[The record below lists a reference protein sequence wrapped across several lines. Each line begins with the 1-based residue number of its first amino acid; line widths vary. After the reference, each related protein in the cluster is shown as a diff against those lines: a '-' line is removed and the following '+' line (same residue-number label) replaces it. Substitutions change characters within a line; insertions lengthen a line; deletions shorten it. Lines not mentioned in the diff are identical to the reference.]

1 LPVQVDR
8 HDLAGLL
15 AERSGEGLG
24 AHRPCF
30 GLDVA
35 ENGCRTRALD
45 RRNRR
50 HAGVRLRDDLISRPD
65 PGRSASSIA
74 SVLDATPT
82 AYAAPH
88 APANSCSKASPQG
101 RARTTRFQDAGDR
114 VVELGPVLRNAA
126 THVVEPNHRSRL
138 HGRRVYGLRARAPP
152 HAELLLEH
160 GYDVSGLTPR
170 SVSSYPNLTEI
181 KDRIEVVRADVNDQ
195 LALVRALRAFR
206 PHEVYNLASVS
217 FVPMSWEEPVLT
229 AELAAVGATS
239 LLEASF
245 EELVTL
251 LVDAELERLG
261 RARQREESS
270 Q

>member
-1 LPVQVDR
+1 
-8 HDLAGLL
+8 
-15 AERSGEGLG
+15 
-24 AHRPCF
+24 
-30 GLDVA
+30 
-35 ENGCRTRALD
+35 
-45 RRNRR
+45 
-50 HAGVRLRDDLISRPD
+50 
-65 PGRSASSIA
+65 
-74 SVLDATPT
+74 
-82 AYAAPH
+82 
-88 APANSCSKASPQG
+88 
-101 RARTTRFQDAGDR
+101 
-114 VVELGPVLRNAA
+114 
-126 THVVEPNHRSRL
+126 
-138 HGRRVYGLRARAPP
+138 VYGLRARAPP

>member
-1 LPVQVDR
+1 
-8 HDLAGLL
+8 
-15 AERSGEGLG
+15 
-24 AHRPCF
+24 
-30 GLDVA
+30 
-35 ENGCRTRALD
+35 
-45 RRNRR
+45 
-50 HAGVRLRDDLISRPD
+50 
-65 PGRSASSIA
+65 
-74 SVLDATPT
+74 
-82 AYAAPH
+82 
-88 APANSCSKASPQG
+88 
-101 RARTTRFQDAGDR
+101 
-114 VVELGPVLRNAA
+114 
-126 THVVEPNHRSRL
+126 
-138 HGRRVYGLRARAPP
+138 VYGLRARAPP
-152 HAELLLEH
+152 QPSSLEPCAYAALVVSRRAFITGIGGQDGSLVAELLLEH

-206 PHEVYNLASVS
+206 PHDVYNLASVS